1 MLQLHLP
8 RHQQSADLQV
18 ARRALPP
25 NPLEHLAPML
35 LPVLRQI
42 EQKALV
48 ERAPRSF
55 RRAARV
61 SRNPR
66 REPAVDAAI
75 DDLGGNVMLGFV
87 HCLRLVLRDNVYL
100 ILGESRPGSGI
111 SFGLAATLVVVCQ
124 CAGKPLSVNAA
135 FGGGLPP

>member
-1 MLQLHLP
+1 MLHFQLFRDEHG
-8 RHQQSADLQV
+8 ADLQV

-25 NPLEHLAPML
+25 NPLEHLPPML

-48 ERAPRSF
+48 ERSARSL
-55 RRAARV
+55 RAAARV

-75 DDLGGNVMLGFV
+75 DDLGSGVWLSVRV
-87 HCLRLVLRDNVYL
+87 HRLRLVLRDDVYL
-100 ILGESRPGSGI
+100 ILGKSRPGSGI
-111 SFGLAATLVVVCQ
+111 SFVPPFCLAA
-124 CAGKPLSVNAA
+124 
-135 FGGGLPP
+135 

>member
-8 RHQQSADLQV
+8 RHQHCADLQV

-35 LPVLRQI
+35 LPIFRQI

-55 RRAARV
+55 RRAARI
-61 SRNPR
+61 SKR
-66 REPAVDAAI
+66 
-75 DDLGGNVMLGFV
+75 
-87 HCLRLVLRDNVYL
+87 VLP
-100 ILGESRPGSGI
+100 ILGSTLSALRRHVLAN
-111 SFGLAATLVVVCQ
+111 SFKTSNAVVVSW
-124 CAGKPLSVNAA
+124 PHLLDS
-135 FGGGLPP
+135 LWL